1 MKTRNLYPVQVYEF
15 DFPGDVQHYCEV
27 IAADPTLAQ
36 KHDSG
41 VLNTIFDTHKSGAYV
56 EIANFV
62 YVVAWMRFR
71 K

>member
-1 MKTRNLYPVQVYEF
+1 MKKKLEVLVCRQVYEF

-41 VLNTIFDTHKSGAYV
+41 VLNTIFAYV
-56 EIANFV
+56 EDARAEDFSCSGFEITF
-62 YVVAWMRFR
+62 
-71 K
+71 